1 MISAGTY
8 NIVVQEGDT
17 GTLTFNF
24 PITFS
29 LVGFDAKIQ
38 VRDEPMLNVICEF
51 STDLGNINISGQDLI
66 VSIQNEDTEYKAGK
80 YKYDLQ
86 LNGNNQVI
94 TIAKGNFEIQ
104 PTITK

>member
-24 PITFS
+24 PVSFS
-29 LVGFDAKIQ
+29 LNGFAAKVQ
-38 VRDEPMLNVICEF
+38 VRDEVDNIICEF
-51 STDLGNINISGQDLI
+51 SSALGNINIVGQNL
-66 VSIQNEDTEYKAGK
+66 SITVVNKDTEYKAGL

-86 LNGNNQVI
+86 LTGNNQVI
-94 TIAKGNFEIQ
+94 TVAKGSFEIQ
-104 PTITK
+104 PTVTK

>member
-24 PITFS
+24 PVTFS

-38 VRDEPMLNVICEF
+38 VRDAPMGNVICEF
-51 STDLGNINISGQDLI
+51 STDSGSINISGQDLI
-66 VSIQNEDTEYKAGK
+66 VSIQNEDTEYKVGV
-80 YKYDLQ
+80 YKYDLE

-94 TIAKGNFEIQ
+94 TIAKGTFEIQ
-104 PTITK
+104 ATITR

>member
-24 PITFS
+24 PVSFS
-29 LVGFDAKIQ
+29 LLGFTAKVQ
-38 VRDEPMLNVICEF
+38 VRDNPGNVICEF
-51 STDLGNINISGQDLI
+51 SSALGNISIAGQDLSI
-66 VSIQNEDTEYKAGK
+66 TVSTADTEYKAGL

-86 LNGNNQVI
+86 LTGNSQVI
-94 TIAKGNFEIQ
+94 TVAKGSFEIQ
-104 PTITK
+104 PTVTR